1 MSAAEI
7 APRIRG
13 LKAYLED
20 AARQLRD
27 RPPDPTGEEEG
38 AVLYFGNWH
47 DSHPRALL
55 FADELGP
62 TDKLAWMVIQA
73 NSDPKAPAGFPSYDE
88 FGRAG
93 LGSRPTIAAAIAM
106 LRITRWI
113 SLCDRVRDPQGRY
126 RGSVYAIHDEAV
138 SVTEAMYLDPEYI
151 TYLESLTDHGHR
163 RVRETAQQVLS
174 TIHQRLDA
182 DRDLTDPVDTG
193 ARFECRLATHNPDP
207 AVRAAASPWGRAG
220 SSQVKEANS
229 GESQVKNLYSV
240 AEHQVK
246 NLNSVGPPEKIQ
258 KKTVTSYRVKNLNS
272 AHAREGSSSLYKPTT
287 TKPTSEVLEQPGA
300 RDSEEAVAELHYPES
315 FGADH
320 RKLAERCLQ
329 GLSADQAQQ
338 VLDEVAGAIRDRA
351 QTDPIRN
358 PLRYL
363 SAVAKRARS
372 GEFLPSY
379 AVDAAERRRRKAEQ
393 AERERRIDQA
403 SVQQAE
409 AQVVTVEPD
418 ANNELVQRLEKARSR
433 STHRSTEPG
442 A

>member
-1 MSAAEI
+1 MTEEI
-7 APRIRG
+7 TPRIRG

-27 RPPDPTGEEEG
+27 RPPDPGGEEEG

-55 FADELGP
+55 YADELGP

-88 FGRAG
+88 FTRAG

-113 SLCDRVRDPQGRY
+113 SLCDRVRDGQGRY

-163 RVRETAQQVLS
+163 RVREAARQVLS

-193 ARFECRLATHNPDP
+193 GRFERRLATHNPDP
-207 AVRAAASPWGRAG
+207 AVRAAASPGGLAG
-220 SSQVKEANS
+220 SGQVKEANS
-229 GESQVKNLYSV
+229 GESQVKNL
-240 AEHQVK
+240 
-246 NLNSVGPPEKIQ
+246 NSVDQPDENPS
-258 KKTVTSYRVKNLNS
+258 KTATSYRVKNLNS
-272 AHAREGSSSLYKPTT
+272 ARARGGSSSLYKPTT
-287 TKPTSEVLEQPGA
+287 TKPTSEVLEPPGA
-300 RDSEEAVAELHYPES
+300 RDSEETAAELHYPES

-320 RKLAERCLQ
+320 RKLADRCLQ
-329 GLSADQAQQ
+329 GLPADQAQQ

-433 STHRSTEPG
+433 STHRSKEPG

>member
-1 MSAAEI
+1 MTEEI
-7 APRIRG
+7 TPRIRG

-27 RPPDPTGEEEG
+27 RPPDPGGEEEG

-55 FADELGP
+55 YADELGP

-88 FGRAG
+88 FERAG

-113 SLCDRVRDPQGRY
+113 SLCDRVRDGQGRY

-163 RVRETAQQVLS
+163 RVRETAQQVVS
-174 TIHQRLDA
+174 TIQHRLDA

-193 ARFECRLATHNPDP
+193 DRFERRLATLSAEP
-207 AVRAAASPWGRAG
+207 AVRAAASPRGRAG
-220 SSQVKEANS
+220 SGQVNEANS
-229 GESQVKNLYSV
+229 GESQVKNLNSV
-240 AEHQVK
+240 ADHQVK
-246 NLNSVGPPEKIQ
+246 NLNSVEPPEEKPS
-258 KKTVTSYRVKNLNS
+258 KTVISCRVKNLNS

-300 RDSEEAVAELHYPES
+300 RGSEESADALHYPES
-315 FGADH
+315 FGSDH
-320 RKLAERCLQ
+320 RKLADRCLQ
-329 GLSADQAQQ
+329 GLPADQAQQ

-372 GEFLPSY
+372 GDFLPSY

-433 STHRSTEPG
+433 STHRSKEPG

>member
-7 APRIRG
+7 TPRIRG

-27 RPPDPTGEEEG
+27 RPPDPAGEEEG

-73 NSDPKAPAGFPSYDE
+73 TSDPKAPARFPSYDE

-113 SLCDRVRDPQGRY
+113 SLCDRVRDGQGRY

-174 TIHQRLDA
+174 TIQHRLDA

-193 ARFECRLATHNPDP
+193 GRFERRLATLSADP
-207 AVRAAASPWGRAG
+207 AVRAAASPSGRACG
-220 SSQVKEANS
+220 AQVKEANS
-229 GESQVKNLYSV
+229 GESQVKNLNSV
-240 AEHQVK
+240 ADHRVKNLNSVDPPDENPSKTETSYQVK
-246 NLNSVGPPEKIQ
+246 NLNS
-258 KKTVTSYRVKNLNS
+258 
-272 AHAREGSSSLYKPTT
+272 ARARGGSSSLYKPTT

-300 RDSEEAVAELHYPES
+300 RDSEETAAELHYPES

-320 RKLAERCLQ
+320 RKLADRCLQ
-329 GLSADQAQQ
+329 GLPADQAQQ

-433 STHRSTEPG
+433 STHRSKEPG